1 MVDFND
7 FQRLKWYY
15 QALLVAGA
23 AVTLLSLFW
32 WRFLMPIG
40 AAIEAR
46 HVRLS
51 DLAAEI
57 SQAVQRRMQLAE
69 IRAESEA
76 LQEQLDRLKSIL
88 PLERETDEILREV
101 GNIAETASMRVVRI
115 LPRPIVDRDVYSEWA
130 WDFQVQSTY
139 HNLGSFL
146 DAIRQLGRIVNI
158 SGIDLTAADP
168 GTAATVGATFTA
180 TTFVY
185 REDKPP
191 FASDQ
196 SDRENQADRADKVN
210 QPGQP
215 NRENQ

>member
-23 AVTLLSLFW
+23 AGTLLGLFW

-46 HVRLS
+46 QVRLS
-51 DLAAEI
+51 DLDAEI
-57 SQAVQRRMQLAE
+57 SQAVQHRMQLAE

-76 LQEQLDRLKSIL
+76 LQEQLARLKSIL

-115 LPRPIVDRDVYSEWA
+115 LPRPIVDRDVYSEMA

-158 SGIDLTAADP
+158 TGIDLRAAGP
-168 GTAATVGATFTA
+168 GTASTVEATFTA

-185 REDKPP
+185 RDEEPSLAWD
-191 FASDQ
+191 
-196 SDRENQADRADKVN
+196 QADRAGQVN
-210 QPGQP
+210 QPNQP
-215 NRENQ
+215 NRESR